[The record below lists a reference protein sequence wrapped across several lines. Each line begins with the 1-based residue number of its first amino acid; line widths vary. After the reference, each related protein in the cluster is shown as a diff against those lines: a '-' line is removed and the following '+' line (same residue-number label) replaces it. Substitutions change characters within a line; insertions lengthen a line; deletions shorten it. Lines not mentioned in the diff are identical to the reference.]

1 MKHHSQ
7 RSKRPPSRTLAPR
20 ILAALTAGA
29 VTLGALPYAYAD
41 PIVASSVTS
50 DTVTEDGVAG
60 SIDGSSATITVGRT
74 GGGDTPRLQRATPS
88 EWSFAYGTYLK
99 SSVPIANINI
109 TNGKAIIRS
118 GTLHEATGT
127 NIELNQ
133 GGTVHV

>member
-1 MKHHSQ
+1 MKQHTQ

-50 DTVTEDGVAG
+50 DMVTEDGVAG

-74 GGGDTPRLQRATPS
+74 GDGDTPNIGVKDTHGNFDRWRNAFGVARDISTANANIHLSNSKAIVRS
-88 EWSFAYGTYLK
+88 GKLKGAYG
-99 SSVPIANINI
+99 A
-109 TNGKAIIRS
+109 A
-118 GTLHEATGT
+118 A
-127 NIELNQ
+127 
-133 GGTVHV
+133 